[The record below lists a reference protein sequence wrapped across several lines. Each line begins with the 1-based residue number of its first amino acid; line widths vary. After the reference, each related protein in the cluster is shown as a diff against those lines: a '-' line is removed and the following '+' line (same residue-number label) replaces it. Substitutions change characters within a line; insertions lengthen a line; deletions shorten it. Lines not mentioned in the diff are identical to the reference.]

1 MAFALPG
8 AAGGL
13 EVPALGEQG
22 AWLPALWVQ
31 EAVGGAAG
39 ELLGQ
44 VGPS

>member
-1 MAFALPG
+1 MAFAPHG